1 MCRVRRADDP
11 PATASKSGDV
21 DLVPAVPASG
31 MHEAAVSAALE
42 EYSEELAFPESVRAV
57 SVKDSTGASFTLGAL
72 LDARPRAALVLGR
85 NLL

>member
-1 MCRVRRADDP
+1 MDA
-11 PATASKSGDV
+11 
-21 DLVPAVPASG
+21 
-31 MHEAAVSAALE
+31 EAVSAALE
-42 EYSEELAFPESVRAV
+42 AYSEELAFPESVRAV